1 MDVRMTGQDTTL
13 ELINAEIDRVIT
25 GPQRAELNRL
35 LLADPSVRALR
46 DELTRTCGALDD
58 IPREDLP
65 AGLHEAIVARLPVAA
80 PKSHGLRQVSFAS
93 RPLLRY
99 AAAFAGGLLVS
110 ALAFQFGNLE
120 STELGAGQLAGTIA
134 DATHAEARM
143 IVNTEQARGLV
154 TLTGSAQ
161 MPQVVTSIESTR
173 PVSIVTRLHEDGLV
187 EVQVVDDATDKVL
200 QRGNLRIGSQH

>member
-1 MDVRMTGQDTTL
+1 MTGQDTTL
-13 ELINAEIDRVIT
+13 ELINAEIDGVIT

-58 IPREDLP
+58 LRSEELP
-65 AGLHEAIVARLPVAA
+65 AGLHEAIVARLPVAT
-80 PKSHGLRQVSFAS
+80 PKSHGLRHAPSGH

-99 AAAFAGGLLVS
+99 AAAFGGGLLVS
-110 ALAFQFGNLE
+110 ALAFQFGNLD

-134 DATHAEARM
+134 AATHAEARM
-143 IVNTEQARGLV
+143 VVSLDQVRGSI
-154 TLTGSAQ
+154 TLTGAAEA
-161 MPQVVTSIESTR
+161 PQIVTSLESSR
-173 PVSIVTRLHEDGLV
+173 PVTIVTRLHDDGVV

-200 QRGNLRIGSQH
+200 QRGKLRIGSAH